1 LLKISHPLKIR
12 THKKYIK
19 KFILIKANITNSNF
33 CIKFCKKN
41 HLCSVPLSIIDHD
54 RVEPEVLLLSPETVE
69 VVSEVEPAV
78 LDLEDAVLPVVL
90 IADSEKLSEVLSGP
104 EAQLNLRRVPVRL
117 KGERVLDVALGP
129 EGGGRSGLGATGA
142 RPAGAALALGLGE
155 GAGADAVRLP
165 TPDGRGAVM
174 ARAAAVAAGAGVVR
188 LRAIGLAVSGH
199 AWMRQVV
206 QLQVEWGKKV

>member
-1 LLKISHPLKIR
+1 
-12 THKKYIK
+12 
-19 KFILIKANITNSNF
+19 
-33 CIKFCKKN
+33 
-41 HLCSVPLSIIDHD
+41 VPLSVIDHD
-54 RVEPEVLLLSPETVE
+54 RIEPEVLLLSPETVE

-78 LDLEDAVLPVVL
+78 LNLEDAVLPVVL
-90 IADSEKLSEVLSGP
+90 VTNSEKLSEVLPGP

-129 EGGGRSGLGATGA
+129 EGGRSGGLGAAGA

-155 GAGADAVRLP
+155 GAGANAVRLP
-165 TPDGRGAVM
+165 TPDGRGAVV

-188 LRAIGLAVSGH
+188 LRAVGLAVSGH

-206 QLQVEWGKKV
+206 QLQAESKEYLEYNFQNTKVVSKYLIFLNLK